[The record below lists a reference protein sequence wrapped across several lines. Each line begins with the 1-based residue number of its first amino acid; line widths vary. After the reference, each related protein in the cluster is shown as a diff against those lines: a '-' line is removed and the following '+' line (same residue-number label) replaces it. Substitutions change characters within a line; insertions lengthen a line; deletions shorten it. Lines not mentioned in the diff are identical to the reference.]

1 VTTAKKDKLP
11 CSRIFLGNQQ
21 HKFKELLFLS
31 LEQLRVVT
39 PDKESGLK
47 MYSWFQQ
54 QFGFCPFINKLS
66 NCHFPALL
74 LSNNFLQY
82 PIGTKKWGLN
92 TLGSG
97 RKIEDLAAVLEIG
110 KGTIL

>member
-1 VTTAKKDKLP
+1 VDLKCTVG
-11 CSRIFLGNQQ
+11 FNNNLG
-21 HKFKELLFLS
+21 FVLS
-31 LEQLRVVT
+31 
-39 PDKESGLK
+39 S
-47 MYSWFQQ
+47 
-54 QFGFCPFINKLS
+54 KLS

-97 RKIEDLAAVLEIG
+97 RKIEDLSAVLEIG